1 MTQAM
6 MAIAATSQ
14 QAVNRVKVT
23 DEIGFQTNIV
33 ALNAVVKATRAG
45 PAGAGFAVV
54 ADEVRSLALRS
65 SAAAHAFT
73 SAMSVSISNGCDGAL
88 RLQLQLVNP
97 PVYKIQEKVN
107 GTDALVAE
115 RALAATAQAGGVSI
129 LRRHE
134 VT

>member
-1 MTQAM
+1 M

-45 PAGAGFAVV
+45 PAGAGFVVV

-88 RLQLQLVNP
+88 RLQLVNP

>member
-1 MTQAM
+1 M

-88 RLQLQLVNP
+88 RLQLVNP
-97 PVYKIQEKVN
+97 PGYKIQEKVN

-115 RALAATAQAGGVSI
+115 RALAATAQAGGGEHI
-129 LRRHE
+129 AAA
-134 VT
+134 

>member
-88 RLQLQLVNP
+88 RLQLVNP

>member
-1 MTQAM
+1 

-65 SAAAHAFT
+65 SAAAHALT

-88 RLQLQLVNP
+88 RLQLVNP

-129 LRRHE
+129 LWRHE

>member
-1 MTQAM
+1 M

-88 RLQLQLVNP
+88 RLQLVNP

>member
-1 MTQAM
+1 

-14 QAVNRVKVT
+14 QAVNRVKLT

-65 SAAAHAFT
+65 SAAAHAFI
-73 SAMSVSISNGCDGAL
+73 SAMGVSISNGCDGAL
-88 RLQLQLVNP
+88 RLQLVNS